1 MTNSDTLAMYKF
13 LLANNCSVDDSKKA
27 IIFIREYSIKNGKF
41 FCRHDWRQFEILPSG
56 HNIFISGAWARCEKC
71 GQIIHT
77 RMAKPDKRMI
87 DYSKYIMY
95 I

>member
-1 MTNSDTLAMYKF
+1 MSSDIFAIYRF
-13 LLANNCSVDDSKKA
+13 LLANNCSAKDSKES
-27 IIFIREYSIKNGKF
+27 IMLIRKYSIKNGKF
-41 FCRHDWRQFEILPSG
+41 FCRHDWRQFEVLPSG

-77 RMAKPDKRMI
+77 RLAKPDKRMI
-87 DYSKYIMY
+87 DYGKYTMY